1 MELKELN
8 RVPRVSMQVICLVF
22 FLLLVGF
29 APIPLAAQETYVT
42 TQPTYQRPG
51 QSTTTTREEQVQPD
65 GTKRSKETT
74 ATESQGSTYKYS
86 GLPGKFIK
94 SGGQSRGQGR
104 LMTAREP
111 RRHYCFEF
119 ATRGTP
125 KGSDPTEAYW
135 FERQDG
141 TLMLVDPRLTQRY
154 SGNPR

>member
-1 MELKELN
+1 MEPMRLN
-8 RVPRVSMQVICLVF
+8 RVPGLPMQIVCLLI

-29 APIPLAAQETYVT
+29 SPIPLAAQEAYIA
-42 TQPTYQRPG
+42 TQPYQRPG

-74 ATESQGSTYKYS
+74 ATESQGSTYRYS

-104 LMTAREP
+104 LMAEREP

-135 FERQDG
+135 FERSDG
-141 TLMLVDPRLTQRY
+141 TLMLVDPRLTQKY

>member
-1 MELKELN
+1 MLA
-8 RVPRVSMQVICLVF
+8 ICLLV
-22 FLLLVGF
+22 LLLLLGF
-29 APIPLAAQETYVT
+29 FTYPSGGPGSVRRLP
-42 TQPTYQRPG
+42 QPYQKPG

-74 ATESQGSTYKYS
+74 RPNLKGQRYRYS

-94 SGGQSRGQGR
+94 SGGQSRGQGQ
-104 LMTAREP
+104 LMAEREP
-111 RRHYCFEF
+111 RRHYSFEF

-141 TLMLVDPRLTQRY
+141 TSCWLTRV
-154 SGNPR
+154 